1 MQKGNRGKQR
11 EQGESGGKIGPPFL
25 LFLDEPLLWLVLT
38 QQKMRYVTP
47 TEETV
52 KAMVAWGWTVELD
65 SARAVSKAQIKRK
78 VSKLVLVS
86 LVNICY
92 WNYG

>member
-1 MQKGNRGKQR
+1 M
-11 EQGESGGKIGPPFL
+11 
-25 LFLDEPLLWLVLT
+25 
-38 QQKMRYVTP
+38 MP

-78 VSKLVLVS
+78 VSKLALVS
-86 LVNICY
+86 ANVILISRLSLSIVRLLNCSSLLLADY
-92 WNYG
+92 PDS